1 MRRNIIL
8 FLLRFLDRN
17 TYNQLFIKINKF
29 LKNKSLVTD
38 AGKTFSLKSFFK
50 ASNTLLSF
58 KLKLGNFQNHNELLP
73 SQPLSVGPHDDSLV
87 PDTES
92 CQDSQTDKNSGS
104 GRAIFYLKFKLQVRL
119 AMTHRQFYQLTSY
132 RELSEKNQYNLP
144 PIFCKI
150 GVFYTVLCMV
160 SSVMTLSAISCDRF
174 LAVIC
179 PLRTRVTQRKAR

>member
-1 MRRNIIL
+1 MTFPDIPAVLSLIRR
-8 FLLRFLDRN
+8 
-17 TYNQLFIKINKF
+17 
-29 LKNKSLVTD
+29 
-38 AGKTFSLKSFFK
+38 
-50 ASNTLLSF
+50 
-58 KLKLGNFQNHNELLP
+58 
-73 SQPLSVGPHDDSLV
+73 
-87 PDTES
+87 
-92 CQDSQTDKNSGS
+92 
-104 GRAIFYLKFKLQVRL
+104 
-119 AMTHRQFYQLTSY
+119 